1 MQSSTAQDTGKFRE
15 NSKDQFYT
23 KPAVAAECV
32 RALLETIGER
42 ANEYL
47 WIEPSAGSGAFLRSL
62 SPSLEHIGL
71 DIEPHG
77 EGIVEANF
85 LEWTLPPL
93 PPGKKVCCFGNPPF
107 GRQSSLAKAFIRRAA
122 EFSDVIAFIL
132 PRSFVKPSMSGAF
145 PLQFHCV
152 HTHELPP
159 NSFSVNGADY
169 DVPCVFQIW
178 QLGDEDRTIEAK
190 IPAVG
195 FQYVKSSDADAADY
209 DIAFRRVG
217 VFAGRCF
224 KKSETEKYSAQS
236 HYFLKFEGTVDIDAL
251 IESIN
256 AHEFPTNTVGPRS
269 LSKSEANLVVNQ
281 RLQAAAQAAQAAAI

>member
-1 MQSSTAQDTGKFRE
+1 MQSATQQDTGKFRE

-23 KPAVAAECV
+23 KPTVAAECV
-32 RALLETIGER
+32 RALLDHLGES
-42 ANEYL
+42 ATEYL
-47 WIEPSAGSGAFLRSL
+47 WIEPSAGSGAFLQSL
-62 SPSLEHIGL
+62 PPSLEHIGL
-71 DIEPHG
+71 DIEPCG
-77 EGIVEANF
+77 EGIVGANF

-152 HTHELPP
+152 HMHDIPP

-178 QLGDEDRTIEAK
+178 QARDEDRTLEAK
-190 IPAVG
+190 VLPVG
-195 FQYVKSSDADAADY
+195 FAYVKPEEM
-209 DIAFRRVG
+209 I
-217 VFAGRCF
+217 
-224 KKSETEKYSAQS
+224 
-236 HYFLKFEGTVDIDAL
+236 
-251 IESIN
+251 
-256 AHEFPTNTVGPRS
+256 GPM
-269 LSKSEANLVVNQ
+269 
-281 RLQAAAQAAQAAAI
+281 

>member
-1 MQSSTAQDTGKFRE
+1 MQDTGKFRE
-15 NSKDQFYT
+15 NSKDQFYK

-32 RALLETIGER
+32 RALLEHLGES
-42 ANEYL
+42 ASEYL
-47 WIEPSAGSGAFLRSL
+47 WIEPSAGAGAFLVSL
-62 SPSLEHIGL
+62 PPALEHIGL
-71 DIEPHG
+71 DIEPCG
-77 EGIVEANF
+77 DGIVAANF

-107 GRQSSLAKAFIRRAA
+107 GRQSSLAKAFIRRAS

-152 HTHELPP
+152 HTHDIPP
-159 NSFSVNGADY
+159 NSFSVNDEDY

-178 QLGDEDRTIEAK
+178 QARDEDRTLEAK
-190 IPAVG
+190 VLPVG
-195 FQYVKSSDADAADY
+195 FAYVKSDASGDADY
-209 DIAFRRVG
+209 DLAFRRVG

-224 KKSETEKYSAQS
+224 KRSESEKEKYSAQS

-251 IESIN
+251 IEGIN

-269 LSKSEANLVVNQ
+269 LSKSEANLVINQ
-281 RLQAAAQAAQAAAI
+281 LLLAQALAS

>member
-1 MQSSTAQDTGKFRE
+1 MQDTGKFRE

-32 RALLETIGER
+32 RAILEHLGES
-42 ANEYL
+42 ASEYL
-47 WIEPSAGSGAFLRSL
+47 WIEPSAGAGAFLVSL
-62 SPSLEHIGL
+62 PPALEHIGL

-77 EGIVEANF
+77 EGIVAANF

-152 HTHELPP
+152 HTHDVPP

-190 IPAVG
+190 VLPVG
-195 FQYVKSSDADAADY
+195 FAYVKSDY
-209 DIAFRRVG
+209 DLAFRRVG

-224 KKSETEKYSAQS
+224 KRSESEKEKYSAQS

-251 IESIN
+251 IEGIN

-269 LSKSEANLVVNQ
+269 LSKSEANRVINQ
-281 RLQAAAQAAQAAAI
+281 LLAAAAQAAQSSS

>member
-23 KPAVAAECV
+23 KPAIAAECV
-32 RALLETIGER
+32 RALLGTLGES
-42 ANEYL
+42 ASEYL

-62 SPSLEHIGL
+62 PPSLEHIGL

-77 EGIVEANF
+77 DGIVKANF

-122 EFSDVIAFIL
+122 EFADVIAFIL

-145 PLQFHCV
+145 PLQVHCV
-152 HTHELPP
+152 HTHDLPP

-178 QLGDEDRTIEAK
+178 QAGDEDRTLEAK
-190 IPAVG
+190 VLPDG
-195 FQYVKSSDADAADY
+195 FAYVKSGDADADY
-209 DIAFRRVG
+209 DLAFRRVG

-236 HYFLKFEGTVDIDAL
+236 HYFLKFERAVNIDAL
-251 IESIN
+251 IDGIN

-269 LSKSEANLVVNQ
+269 LSKSEANRVVNQ
-281 RLQAAAQAAQAAAI
+281 LLSTST

>member
-1 MQSSTAQDTGKFRE
+1 MQATPPQDTGKFRE

-32 RALLETIGER
+32 RALLEHLGDS
-42 ANEYL
+42 ASEYL
-47 WIEPSAGSGAFLRSL
+47 WIEPSAGAGAFLVSL
-62 SPSLEHIGL
+62 PPALEHIGI

-77 EGIVEANF
+77 EGIVAANF

-152 HTHELPP
+152 HTHDIPP
-159 NSFSVNGADY
+159 NSFSVNDEDY

-178 QLGDEDRTIEAK
+178 QARDEDRTLEAK
-190 IPAVG
+190 VLPVG
-195 FQYVKSSDADAADY
+195 FAYVKSDAAGDADY
-209 DIAFRRVG
+209 DLAFRRVG

-224 KKSETEKYSAQS
+224 KKSTMEKYSAQS
-236 HYFLKFEGTVDIDAL
+236 HYFLKFERRDGLDIDAL
-251 IESIN
+251 IEGIN

-269 LSKSEANLVVNQ
+269 LSKSEANLVINQ
-281 RLQAAAQAAQAAAI
+281 LLLAAAQAQAES